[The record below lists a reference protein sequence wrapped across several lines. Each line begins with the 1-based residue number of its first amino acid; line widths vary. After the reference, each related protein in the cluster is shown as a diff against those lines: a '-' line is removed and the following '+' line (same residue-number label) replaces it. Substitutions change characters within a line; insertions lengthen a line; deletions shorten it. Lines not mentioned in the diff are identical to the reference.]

1 MYTHNPPEVEVSE
14 TNDAERRERVE
25 VVREPGVE
33 RREHYVEHVGA
44 ARRSQVARL
53 VQFIWLATGILEGL
67 IALRVVLKLI
77 AANPDSPF
85 ARLVYRLT
93 AVFLWPFAG
102 LTATPAAG
110 GSVLELS
117 SIIAMIVYA
126 LLAWVLIKLVQL
138 LLMPSNSRSVSVYR
152 REES

>member
-1 MYTHNPPEVEVSE
+1 M
-14 TNDAERRERVE
+14 
-25 VVREPGVE
+25 
-33 RREHYVEHVGA
+33 
-44 ARRSQVARL
+44 
-53 VQFIWLATGILEGL
+53 QFIWLATGILEGL